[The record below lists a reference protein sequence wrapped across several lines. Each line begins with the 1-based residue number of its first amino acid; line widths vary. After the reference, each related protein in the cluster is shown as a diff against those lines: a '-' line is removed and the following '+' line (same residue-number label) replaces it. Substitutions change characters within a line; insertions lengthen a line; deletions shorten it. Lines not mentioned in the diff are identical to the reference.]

1 LVQVETIFSRRMDER
16 NKEEGRQLL
25 RRILD
30 CFVSKFGT
38 LRRAI
43 PYLLPPAAGKK
54 AGPEKPEEV
63 PEKAEAEGE
72 EKPTLRSRLELP
84 VQKAA
89 LNLITPMEHAK
100 ELADCKYLTRTL
112 IQGEEHSS
120 SGARKKETNK
130 IEKH

>member
-1 LVQVETIFSRRMDER
+1 METIFSRRMDER

-43 PYLLPPAAGKK
+43 PYLLPLAGSKK
-54 AGPEKPEEV
+54 AGPEKAEEV
-63 PEKAEAEGE
+63 PEKAEVEGE

-112 IQGEEHSS
+112 IQGEEHSWRL
-120 SGARKKETNK
+120 GF
-130 IEKH
+130 